1 VKLAMVGT
9 DSGTMGRVSVFSDLR
24 AARKVVRNA
33 IRSRRNR
40 RVIEQYMLEHPTAP
54 GTFRIAV
61 YFADTRVNL
70 YQIRQWYAPLA
81 ELAQTHPVALI
92 TRSPGASLALV
103 DESPVPVIYKR
114 RITDLEEFVE
124 DQDIRIVFYVNQNQ
138 KNFQMFRYGRMWHV
152 FINHGESDKMYMTTN
167 QFKAY
172 DYALVAGQAALDRLS
187 RKLWDFDLARKAIPI
202 GRPQADH
209 FAGALPYTP
218 DKRTVVLYA
227 PTWEGDR
234 PAAAYGSIA
243 SHGVAL
249 TQAVLA
255 SPKHRL
261 VYRPHPRSG
270 VIDREYREA
279 NERIISAIAAANA
292 ADPTA
297 QHVFDDGPSLGWQLA
312 AADVA
317 ITDISAMVYD
327 RLATGKPI
335 IVARPLSPDAE
346 VDEDGFLGS
355 AAWLVSDRAGDVLTL
370 VDEVLL
376 DDSARATLDF
386 WAERHFGDT
395 TPGAATARF
404 HAAVEGLLAEWDR
417 HASIHVGDKHLS
429 ESDPLDD
436 EDDEEGLPPS
446 ED

>member
-1 VKLAMVGT
+1 M
-9 DSGTMGRVSVFSDLR
+9 SVISDLN

-40 RVIEQYMLEHPTAP
+40 RIVEQHMAEHPAEP
-54 GTFRIAV
+54 GSVRIAV

-81 ELAQTHPVALI
+81 ELAKIHPVAI
-92 TRSPGASLALV
+92 VTRSPGATLTLLE
-103 DESPVPVIYKR
+103 ESPVPVHYKR
-114 RITDLEEFVE
+114 RVTDLEQYVDE
-124 DQDIRIVFYVNQNQ
+124 QDLRIVFYVNQNQ

-172 DYALVAGQAALDRLS
+172 DYSLVAGQAALDRLS
-187 RKLWDFDLARKAIPI
+187 RKLWDFDLQRKAIPI

-209 FAGALPYTP
+209 FAGELPYTP
-218 DKRTVVLYA
+218 DDRVVVLYA

-249 TQAVLA
+249 ADAVLA
-255 SPKHRL
+255 SPAHRL
-261 VYRPHPRSG
+261 IYRPHPRSG
-270 VIDREYREA
+270 VIDAAYRDA
-279 NERIISAIAAANA
+279 NRRIIDAIAAANRR
-292 ADPTA
+292 DPSA
-297 QHVFDDGPSLGWQLA
+297 QHVYDDGPALGWQLA

-317 ITDISAMVYD
+317 ITDISAMIYD
-327 RLATGKPI
+327 RLATGKPL
-335 IVARPLSPDAE
+335 IVARPLSEDAE
-346 VDEDGFLGS
+346 VDESGYLGS
-355 AAWLVSDRAGDVLTL
+355 AAWLTSDRAG
-370 VDEVLL
+370 EVLSL
-376 DDSARATLDF
+376 VEEVRGDAAALANLAHWS
-386 WAERHFGDT
+386 ERHFGET

-404 HAAVEGLLAEWDR
+404 HAAVEKLMGEWDR
-417 HASIHVGDKHLS
+417 HAAIHAGDRHSS

-436 EDDEEGLPPS
+436 EDDEEGLPPT

>member
-1 VKLAMVGT
+1 M
-9 DSGTMGRVSVFSDLR
+9 SVFSDLR
-24 AARKVVRNA
+24 AVRKVVGNA

-40 RVIEQYMLEHPTAP
+40 RSIEQYMLEHPTAP
-54 GTFRIAV
+54 DTFRIAV

-70 YQIRQWYAPLA
+70 YQIRQWYSPLA
-81 ELAQTHPVALI
+81 ELAQTHPVAII
-92 TRSPGASLALV
+92 TRSPGASLTLV
-103 DESPVPVIYKR
+103 DEAPVPVIYKR
-114 RITDLEEFVE
+114 RVTDLEQFVDE
-124 DQDIRIVFYVNQNQ
+124 QDIRIVFYVNQNQ

-218 DKRTVVLYA
+218 DDRTVVLYA

-249 TQAVLA
+249 TAAVLA

-270 VIDREYREA
+270 VIDKEYREA

-317 ITDISAMVYD
+317 ITDISAMIYD

-335 IVARPLSPDAE
+335 LVARPVSPDAE

-355 AAWLVSDRAGDVLTL
+355 AAWLAADRAGDVLAL
-370 VDEVLL
+370 VDDVLL
-376 DDSARATLDF
+376 DTDARATLAF

-395 TPGAATARF
+395 TQGAATARF
-404 HAAVEGLLAEWDR
+404 HAAVDTLLAEWDR
-417 HASIHVGDKHLS
+417 HASIHVGDKHVS